1 MNNISI
7 PINKI
12 IESTSLEEL
21 MEALPQRVHIKVL
34 DGMYK
39 TYILNIY
46 HLHGKWHIHYVLK
59 HKKDMPFDDE
69 IIIKHS
75 NSNLKHCIV
84 DILYELKKSDIIEVP
99 YANK

>member
-1 MNNISI
+1 MNDVHI

-12 IESTSLEEL
+12 IEEASLEEL
-21 MEALPQRVHIKVL
+21 MEALPQRVHVKIL

-46 HLHGKWHIHYVLK
+46 HLHDKWYIHYVFK
-59 HKKDMPFDDE
+59 HEKDRPFDDE

-84 DILYELKKSDIIEVP
+84 DMLYDLKKSDYIKV
-99 YANK
+99 

>member
-1 MNNISI
+1 MNDVHI

-12 IESTSLEEL
+12 IEEASLEEL

-84 DILYELKKSDIIEVP
+84 DMLYDLKKSDYIKV
-99 YANK
+99 